1 MDALVHFNP
10 QGPRGPRH
18 NCWPRHSGYNN
29 FNPQGPRGPRQ
40 RLELHVSLERLF
52 QSTRPSRASTGLRN
66 WYSRQA
72 RFQSTRPSRA
82 STRMTRCTLT
92 KILISIHKAL
102 AGLDSKTIQQS
113 LHIPLTFYALCPP
126 PSLFQPPPSIH
137 PAYFH
142 GFSSVFQVRISR
154 TFHVS
159 LAFAP
164 GLMGFRLTEI
174 TLYLYTT

>member
-1 MDALVHFNP
+1 MVSSMAEEKISIHKALAGLDHTVSDRKEDNTNFNP

-18 NCWPRHSGYNN
+18 LTPIQITFCVN

-40 RLELHVSLERLF
+40 
-52 QSTRPSRASTGLRN
+52 QNYP
-66 WYSRQA
+66 
-72 RFQSTRPSRA
+72 
-82 STRMTRCTLT
+82 
-92 KILISIHKAL
+92 
-102 AGLDSKTIQQS
+102 TIPP
-113 LHIPLTFYALCPP
+113 HPPNFLCIMSPP